1 MTKPRNPSLRQEEP
15 SDKERCGW
23 LDLPFDR
30 NAEFRNL
37 KDGQKKWEGQSI
49 RFCASSSDIPQ
60 QWKLASERL
69 QASESDSVPKIV
81 SFEQERG
88 METTSPSICSQDS

>member
-15 SDKERCGW
+15 SDKEGCGW
-23 LDLPFDR
+23 FDLPFDR

-37 KDGQKKWEGQSI
+37 KDGQKWEGQSI

-88 METTSPSICSQDS
+88 IKLPR